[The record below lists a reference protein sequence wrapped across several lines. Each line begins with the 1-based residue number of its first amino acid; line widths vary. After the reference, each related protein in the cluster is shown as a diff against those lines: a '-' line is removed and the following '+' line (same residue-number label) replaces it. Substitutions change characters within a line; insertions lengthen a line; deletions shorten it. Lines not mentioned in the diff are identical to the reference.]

1 MNQKA
6 WPERLR
12 PLAMGI
18 GLALVACG
26 SPDHP
31 PDGETVTTEDAP
43 GSVAEAPEPQ
53 EASYREIS
61 VADGGTIRGVVR
73 LVGAPPPPRVVPVRE
88 DAAEC
93 GTTRSVEPVRVGP
106 GGGIGNSVVSLADI
120 REGGPLS
127 SLPERVVI
135 DQEACEF
142 RPAVQVV
149 RNDGTVA
156 FTNSDP
162 MSHNIR
168 ATAFENRPVN
178 RVQPRGAP
186 AVELQ
191 FPIPE
196 RVQIRCDMHPWMEAM
211 AVVVEHPYYSVT
223 LPDGEFV
230 LSDVPPG
237 SHTIEVWHEAL
248 GTVTRTVHVVAGETT
263 VVDLEMSVP

>member
-1 MNQKA
+1 MKRNA
-6 WPERLR
+6 WSGRFR

-18 GLALVACG
+18 GLGLVACG
-26 SPDHP
+26 APDP
-31 PDGETVTTEDAP
+31 PPSGEAVTTEDPP
-43 GSVAEAPEPQ
+43 GSVADAPEPQ
-53 EASYREIS
+53 EAGYQEIS
-61 VADGGTIRGVVR
+61 VADGGTIRGAVR
-73 LVGAPPPPRVVPVRE
+73 LVGTPPPARVVPVRE

-93 GTTRSVEPVRVGP
+93 GTTRTVEPVVVGE
-106 GGGIGNSVVSLADI
+106 GGGIANSVVSLPDV
-120 REGGPLS
+120 REGAALS

-135 DQEACEF
+135 DQDACAF
-142 RPAVQVV
+142 HPAVQVV

-211 AVVVEHPYYSVT
+211 VVVVEHPYYSVT
-223 LPDGEFV
+223 LPDGEFT
-230 LSDVPPG
+230 LSKVPPG